1 MNGSA
6 ADELVYELPGGG
18 RALFTARAAGNLSTL
33 AGHGHEHG
41 LRHRERICQQR
52 GLRWL
57 CSSEQ
62 VHGAHV
68 HLIDRVAGAGG
79 TPVPVEA
86 DAHVTQ
92 LAGVGAAVFTADC
105 LPVAL
110 GCGSISVTSPELDDD
125 ASPAASPEGEGKR
138 DGAVAVVHAGWRG
151 LAAGV
156 IEAAV
161 HALRRLPERRG
172 VLIGD
177 GYPGEQEIVAIVGPG
192 AGVCCYEVGEEV
204 HAAFAGA
211 HRRGSHLDLRA
222 IAHERLAAAG
232 VSDIRDVPACTI
244 CDERFFSHR
253 REGARAGRQAGVAWL
268 S

>member
-1 MNGSA
+1 MNGA
-6 ADELVYELPGGG
+6 PAYELEYELPGGG
-18 RALFTARAAGNLSTL
+18 RALFTTRADGNLSIG

-41 LRHRERICQQR
+41 LRNRERLCRAR
-52 GLRWL
+52 GLRWM

-62 VHGAHV
+62 VHGARV
-68 HLIDRVAGAGG
+68 HLIDRVAATGG
-79 TPVPVEA
+79 TPVATAA

-92 LAGVGAAVFTADC
+92 LSNVGATVFAADC

-110 GCGSISVTSPELDDD
+110 GCE
-125 ASPAASPEGEGKR
+125 
-138 DGAVAVVHAGWRG
+138 GAVAIVHAGWRG

-156 IEAAV
+156 IEEGV
-161 HALRRLPERRG
+161 HALERLAGGRR
-172 VLIGD
+172 IA
-177 GYPGEQEIVAIVGPG
+177 AIVGPG
-192 AGVCCYEVGEEV
+192 AGVCCYEAGEEV

-211 HRRGSHLDLRA
+211 HRHGRHLDLRA
-222 IAHERLAAAG
+222 IAHERLAAAA
-232 VSDIRDVPACTI
+232 VSHIRHVNACTI